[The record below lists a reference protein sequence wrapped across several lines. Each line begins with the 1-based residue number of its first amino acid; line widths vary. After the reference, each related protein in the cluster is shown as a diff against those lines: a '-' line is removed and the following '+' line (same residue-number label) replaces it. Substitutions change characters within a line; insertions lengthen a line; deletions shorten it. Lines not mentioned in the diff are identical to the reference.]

1 MKHLIVSLTI
11 GACLLVSP
19 AGVVFATD
27 PHNPSP
33 AAPGVPPDSKGQ
45 PGTGGVGM
53 QCSGAGT
60 NVTVTPPPGQ
70 TDNNSVTSPFNAP
83 SKEYAGAGAG
93 NSGANS
99 AHANSQYDVACFQM
113 H

>member
-11 GACLLVSP
+11 GACLLVSS

-27 PHNPSP
+27 PHKLV
-33 AAPGVPPDSKGQ
+33 PGSTGQ
-45 PGTGGVGM
+45 PGTGGVGIS
-53 QCSGAGT
+53 CGGTGT
-60 NVTVTPPPGQ
+60 NGSPVTPPPGQ
-70 TDNNSVTSPFNAP
+70 VGTTNTNSPFDLSS
-83 SKEYAGAGAG
+83 SKVYAGAGAG